1 MYKISE
7 LRELIK
13 LLDQTSIHSI
23 EIENEHGKLAIKKP
37 KLAEPVIVS
46 APPTMMPNPALIPQP
61 AYSVPQVPAV
71 GFAPVVPAASLEAPA
86 SAPAEVAEDD
96 SNLHKIVS
104 PMVGTFYCKPSPD
117 NPEYVNVG
125 DRVTADKVVCI
136 LEAMKLMNELKAE
149 VDGEIVK
156 ILVSDGQIVEF
167 GQPLFLVK
175 TDA

>member
-37 KLAEPVIVS
+37 KQSEPVIVS
-46 APPTMMPNPALIPQP
+46 APSAILPNPALIPQT
-61 AYSVPQVPAV
+61 AYSVPQAPAL
-71 GFAPVVPAASLEAPA
+71 GFTPATAAASTEAPA
-86 SAPAEVAEDD
+86 PAPVEAAEDD
-96 SNLHKIVS
+96 SSLHKIVS
-104 PMVGTFYCKPSPD
+104 PMVGTFYRKPSPE

-149 VDGEIVK
+149 VEGEIVK